1 MSSKKLGALLRSAPP
16 VTVAAQTEDPSSPA
30 VAAPV
35 PEEPQLPPS
44 PPALRSEHE
53 VPLQVLIPAHVRRR
67 LGVMAAEEGESLR
80 TLVLRA
86 IRSLGIAVTDE
97 EIKGKR
103 GRRNS

>member
-1 MSSKKLGALLRSAPP
+1 MTSKKLGALLRSAPP
-16 VTVAAQTEDPSSPA
+16 VTVAAHTEDPSSPA

-35 PEEPQLPPS
+35 PEPQLPPS

-86 IRSLGIAVTDE
+86 IRSLGSAVTDE